1 LVPAVLRAK
10 VVVNVG
16 NGSIS
21 GSKKGNSVAAAAAA
35 GKRKKGGRS
44 FSSTSSSSSGSNLIS
59 PNSPYPSA
67 ASSVITSA
75 SLRAPAPSRR
85 NVIAR
90 DNATCEGVFFL
101 ESFEILFSRERERE
115 RRERKLTH
123 SFFLFLPL
131 NSLSSLYIY

>member
-10 VVVNVG
+10 VVVNIG

-90 DNATCEGVFFL
+90 DNATCEGVFFWKVSRF
-101 ESFEILFSRERERE
+101 SFREREKESDERE
-115 RRERKLTH
+115 NSLTL
-123 SFFLFLPL
+123 FFLFLPL